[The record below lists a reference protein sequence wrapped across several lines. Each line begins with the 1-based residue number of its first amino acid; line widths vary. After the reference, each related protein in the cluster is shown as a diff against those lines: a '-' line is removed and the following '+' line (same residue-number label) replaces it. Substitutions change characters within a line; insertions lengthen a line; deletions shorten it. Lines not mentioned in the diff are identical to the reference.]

1 MRYNLIVILGP
12 NASGKTR
19 MAARLAK
26 DLGTEIISADSRQ
39 VYRGMDIGT
48 GKDLTDYVIDGVRVP
63 HHLIDIVDPDH
74 EFSVYEFQ
82 RRFLDCFSEIAARGK
97 VPILAGGTG
106 LYIESVLRRFRLLP
120 VPEDPDL
127 RRGFGGIGMDELA
140 RQLLDL
146 NPRIHNT
153 TDLGSRERVIRA
165 IEIARYTR
173 DHPDATVAMP
183 EIRPLVFGISRDR
196 KALRERITERLKR
209 RLEEGMIEEVGR
221 LHDAGLTWEALE
233 RFGLEYRYVSR
244 YLRKEISREEM
255 FNTLNIRIRQ
265 FAKRQETWFRGMGK
279 RGIDVI
285 WISGDDYEDLRE
297 RVRALAGL

>member
-48 GKDLTDYVIDGVRVP
+48 GKDLSGYVVDGVRVP
-63 HHLIDIVDPDH
+63 YHLIDIVDPDH

-82 RRFLDCFSEIAARGK
+82 RKFLDCFSEIASRGK
-97 VPILAGGTG
+97 IPILAGGTG
-106 LYIESVLRRFRLLP
+106 LYIESVLRRFRMLP
-120 VPEDPDL
+120 VSEDQDL
-127 RRGFGGIGMDELA
+127 RRELEGLGMEGLS
-140 RQLLDL
+140 RRLLEL
-146 NPRIHNT
+146 NPGVHNT
-153 TDLGSRERVIRA
+153 TDLGSRERVLRA

-173 DHPDATVAMP
+173 DHPDEEGAMP
-183 EIRPLVFGISRDR
+183 EIKPLVFGISRDR

-209 RLEEGMIEEVGR
+209 RLDEGMVEEVRR
-221 LHDAGLTWEALE
+221 LHDGGLSWEALE

-244 YLRKEISREEM
+244 YLRKQISGEEM
-255 FNTLNIRIRQ
+255 FKTLIIRIRQ
-265 FAKRQETWFRGMGK
+265 FAKRQDTWFRGMER
-279 RGIDVI
+279 RGIDIV
-285 WISGDDYEDLRE
+285 WFGGDDYEALRE

>member
-19 MAARLAK
+19 MAARLAR

-48 GKDLTDYVIDGVRVP
+48 GKDLADYVADGVRVP

-82 RRFLDCFSEIAARGK
+82 RRCLDCISEIAARGK

-106 LYIESVLRRFRLLP
+106 LYIESVLRRFRMLP

-127 RRGFGGIGMDELA
+127 RRGLEGIGMKELTG
-140 RQLLDL
+140 QLLAI
-146 NPRIHNT
+146 NPGIHNT
-153 TDLGSRERVIRA
+153 TDLGSRERVLRA

-173 DHPDATVAMP
+173 DHPDEEVAMP
-183 EIRPLVFGISRDR
+183 EIRPLVFGITRDR
-196 KALRERITERLKR
+196 RALRERITERLKR
-209 RLEEGMIEEVGR
+209 RLDEGMVEEVRR
-221 LHDAGLTWEALE
+221 LHDEGLTWEALE

-244 YLRKEISREEM
+244 YLRKQISREEM
-255 FNTLNIRIRQ
+255 FDTLNVRIRQ

-279 RGIDVI
+279 RGIDII
-285 WISGDDYEDLRE
+285 WIKGDDYEDLRG
-297 RVRALAGL
+297 RVRALTGL